1 MGGRYLALFDQRKS
15 VQLSQANFT
24 RSFSLLRRGCSLVHF
39 LTAGGA
45 RYITVTSPS
54 VNLDCS
60 ASCMIRKQLGVA
72 CALLLALRH
81 AALLGLGFLDY
92 LFIYLFIRGLNMT
105 ISNIVDIVQC
115 ARSKHQGNPTDWWP
129 LNAKCT
135 LQFQYIVGKKQ
146 LASTLFKNHSND
158 NASEL
163 FGCNK
168 HRLVIAG
175 DVVFALQQEW
185 SDVVRV

>member
-1 MGGRYLALFDQRKS
+1 MNRGNMIYSAVTCSSHFCCKTIIITASVASARIGPDSDHRPAKRAGVWNYGWILGGRYLALFDQRKS

-60 ASCMIRKQLGVA
+60 VSCMVRKQLGVA

-115 ARSKHQGNPTDWWP
+115 ARSNTKEPP
-129 LNAKCT
+129 LT
-135 LQFQYIVGKKQ
+135 GGQ
-146 LASTLFKNHSND
+146 
-158 NASEL
+158 
-163 FGCNK
+163 
-168 HRLVIAG
+168 
-175 DVVFALQQEW
+175 
-185 SDVVRV
+185 